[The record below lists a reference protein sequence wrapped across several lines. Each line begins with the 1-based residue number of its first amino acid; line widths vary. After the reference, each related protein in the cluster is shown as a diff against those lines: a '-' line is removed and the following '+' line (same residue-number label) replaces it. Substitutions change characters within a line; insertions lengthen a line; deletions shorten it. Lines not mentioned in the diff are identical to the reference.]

1 MRAAGTV
8 SALTAVSRVLG
19 LVREQVFAMLLGA
32 GDYADAFNA
41 AFRVPNLLRD
51 LFAEGALSSAFI
63 PTYARELAT
72 GGPARAHQLSSRLLT
87 VLAVVLGAVTAV
99 GFVFAAPFVG
109 ALAPGFGPGKLATTV
124 ALARVMLPCLP
135 LVAFAALTMG
145 MLNAQEK
152 FATPA
157 AAPAMFNLVTIGW
170 AALLW
175 ALGFGPA
182 QVAMGWAV
190 GTLLGSAAQFL
201 VQVPPL
207 RKDGWRFRPEW
218 APGDPGIRAI
228 AALMA
233 PATVGLAAVQVNIFV
248 STVFASHEPGAVS
261 WLQYAFRILYLPIG
275 VFGVAVGTVA
285 TTGLARRAAVG
296 DMEGLRETLG
306 RSLSLVAFLTI
317 PATVGLM
324 VLGRPIVR
332 LLFERGRF
340 QAADTENTAAALA
353 LFSIGLVAFT
363 GVKVLA
369 PAFYALGRPRV
380 PLLASASAVAANL
393 AVIGL
398 LHARLGY
405 RAIALGVALGSLVNA
420 AVLVGAFERGVGGL
434 VTRPLAGRLLRMA
447 LAASL
452 MAPAA
457 WLSARVVESRVGT
470 HGLAAQALAGLGPVA
485 IGVAV
490 YFTASFLLRL
500 REAEAL
506 TVGLMRWGTGNGAR

>member
-19 LVREQVFAMLLGA
+19 VVREQVFAMLLGA
-32 GDYADAFNA
+32 GDYADAFNT

-63 PTYARELAT
+63 PTYAREMAA
-72 GGPARAHQLSSRLLT
+72 GGTARAHQLSSRLFT
-87 VLAVVLGAVTAV
+87 VLAVILGVVVAI
-99 GFVFAAPFVG
+99 GFVFAGPFVR
-109 ALAPGFGPGKLATTV
+109 ALAPGFGPGKLETTIT
-124 ALARVMLPCLP
+124 LARVMLPCLP

-145 MLNAQEK
+145 MLNAQER

-157 AAPAMFNLVTIGW
+157 AAPAMFNLVTIAW
-170 AALLW
+170 AAVLW
-175 ALGFGPA
+175 AMGFGPA

-201 VQVPPL
+201 IQVPPL
-207 RKDGWRFRPEW
+207 RKEGWRFRPEW

-228 AALMA
+228 GSLMA

-285 TTGLARRAAVG
+285 TTGLARRAAAG

-317 PATVGLM
+317 PATVGLV

-340 QAADTENTAAALA
+340 HAADTENTAAALA

-380 PLLASASAVAANL
+380 PLLGSAVAVAANL
-393 AVIGL
+393 AVIAV

-405 RAIALGVALGSLVNA
+405 RAIALGIALGSLLNV
-420 AVLVGAFERGVGGL
+420 AVLAGAFERRVGGL
-434 VTRPLAGRLLRMA
+434 LTRSLAGRLLRMA
-447 LAASL
+447 VAASL

-457 WLSARVVESRVGT
+457 WLSARVIESRVGT
-470 HGLAAQALAGLGPVA
+470 HGLAAQSLGGLGPVA
-485 IGVAV
+485 LGMVV
-490 YFTASFLLRL
+490 YFAASFVLRL
-500 REAEAL
+500 HEAHAL
-506 TVGLMRWGTGNGAR
+506 TVGLWRRRTGNAAR

>member
-8 SALTAVSRVLG
+8 SALTFVSRILG

-32 GDYADAFNA
+32 GDYADAFNT

-63 PTYARELAT
+63 PTYARELAE
-72 GGPARAHQLSSRLLT
+72 GGTARAHQLSSRLLT
-87 VLAVVLGAVTAV
+87 VLALLLGAVTAF
-99 GFVFAAPFVG
+99 GFVFAGPFVR
-109 ALAPGFGPGKLATTV
+109 ALAPGFGPGKLETTV

-135 LVAFAALTMG
+135 LIAFAALTMG
-145 MLNAQEK
+145 MLNAQER

-157 AAPAMFNLVTIGW
+157 AAPAMFNVVTIGW

-175 ALGFGPA
+175 AMGFGPA

-190 GTLLGSAAQFL
+190 GTLLAAAAQFL
-201 VQVPPL
+201 IQVPPL
-207 RKDGWRFRPEW
+207 HKDGWRFRPEW

-285 TTGLARRAAVG
+285 TTGLARRAAAG

-340 QAADTENTAAALA
+340 HAADTENTAAALA

-380 PLLASASAVAANL
+380 PLVASASAVAANL
-393 AVIGL
+393 VVMAL

-405 RAIALGVALGSLVNA
+405 RAIALGVALGSLLNA
-420 AVLVGAFERGVGGL
+420 AVLAGAFERYVGGL
-434 VTRPLAGRLLRMA
+434 LTRPLAGRLLRMA
-447 LAASL
+447 LAASV
-452 MAPAA
+452 MAPTA
-457 WLSARVVESRVGT
+457 WLSARLIVSRVGT
-470 HGLAAQALAGLGPVA
+470 HGLAAQALGGLGPVT
-485 IGVAV
+485 IGVVV
-490 YFTASFLLRL
+490 YFAAGFLLRL
-500 REAEAL
+500 HEAEAL
-506 TVGLMRWGTGNGAR
+506 TVGLLRRATGNGAR